1 MSLPGGKYRHRRRIG
16 RKDLL
21 MARALPVLLMQQ
33 PGLVGD
39 DWAQRF
45 ETDLRARIGEF
56 PRSVLVVYP
65 ELHLCPP
72 VTPNAAERLAEPMDG
87 PRMKLLQSLAADI
100 GIWLVPGSVFERD
113 DHGRIYNTAV
123 AISPDGDIVARYR
136 KCFPWRPF
144 ENVTPGAEFVV
155 FDIPGV
161 TRIGISICYD
171 TWFPEVA
178 RHLAWMGAEVILQ
191 PTLTHTADRAQEL
204 ILSQATAITNQVFV
218 VSVNAAAPAGAG
230 QSLIVDPEGRVL
242 LQAGATPG
250 SLTNVLTL
258 DGVDVVR
265 EYGTAGITRV
275 WSQFRPDDVPIP
287 LPLYG
292 GAFQPRQWTPARWR
306 TPPRHEGN
314 A

>member
-1 MSLPGGKYRHRRRIG
+1 
-16 RKDLL
+16 

-45 ETDLRARIGEF
+45 ETDLRARMVEF
-56 PRSVLVVYP
+56 PRSLLVVYP

-72 VTPNAAERLAEPMDG
+72 ATADAAERSAEPMDG
-87 PRMKLLQSLAADI
+87 PRMKLLQKLAADLN
-100 GIWLVPGSVFERD
+100 IWLVPGSVFERD
-113 DHGRIYNTAV
+113 SDGRIYNTAV
-123 AISPDGDIVARYR
+123 AIAPDGDVVARYR

-144 ENVTPGAEFVV
+144 ENVAAGSEFVV

-161 TRIGISICYD
+161 TTIGVSICYD

-191 PTLTHTADRAQEL
+191 PTRTHTVDRAQEL
-204 ILSQATAITNQVFV
+204 VLSQATAITNQVFV
-218 VSVNAAAPAGAG
+218 ISVNAAAPAAAG

-242 LQAGATPG
+242 VQAGATSVP
-250 SLTNVLTL
+250 LTNVLVL
-258 DGVDVVR
+258 DAVDVVR
-265 EYGTAGITRV
+265 DFGTAGITRV
-275 WSQFRPDDVPIP
+275 WSQFQPNDPPIP

-292 GAFQPRQWTPARWR
+292 GAFHPRRWTPARPH
-306 TPPRHEGN
+306 THPGGTALEDPAPSG
-314 A
+314 